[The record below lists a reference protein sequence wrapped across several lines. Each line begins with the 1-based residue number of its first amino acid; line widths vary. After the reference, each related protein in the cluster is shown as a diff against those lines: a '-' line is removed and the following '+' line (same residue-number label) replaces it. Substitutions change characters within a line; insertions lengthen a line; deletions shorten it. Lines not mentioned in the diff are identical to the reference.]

1 MYVYTCNICSAI
13 TTVEIMNIS
22 ITLPNFLMS
31 LCNLT
36 LSIANLVP
44 RNSQLCFLSLWISW
58 HFLEFYINGIIQ
70 YVFVLCPGIF
80 YLDNYLE
87 IIYVGVEINSL
98 FLLFTHLPV
107 DGYLACFKFEA
118 ITN

>member
-1 MYVYTCNICSAI
+1 M
-13 TTVEIMNIS
+13 
-22 ITLPNFLMS
+22 
-31 LCNLT
+31 
-36 LSIANLVP
+36 
-44 RNSQLCFLSLWISW
+44 
-58 HFLEFYINGIIQ
+58 
-70 YVFVLCPGIF
+70 FVLCPGFF